1 VKKSLLEREVD
12 LEEWEILKKSYQ
24 SKASEGGYGT
34 SREAFVDLSKL
45 YNDVWCKVHFLA
57 IWNY

>member
-24 SKASEGGYGT
+24 SKASEGEYST

-45 YNDVWCKVHFLA
+45 YNDV
-57 IWNY
+57 